1 MRLIYLSPMPWH
13 SFTQRPH
20 ELVRC
25 FHERTGEPVLWIE
38 PYPTRFPTLNDLPR
52 LRAALRRSEQPLLQA
67 PEVPSWLRLV
77 QPIAMPIEPLP
88 GSGWLNRP
96 LWQSVLEQVRHFAEK
111 PTMLGIGKPSSL
123 ALRLLREPLFQ
134 TSFYDAMD
142 NFSEFYEGFS
152 RRAMERRQRLTA
164 QAVSTVLTSS
174 SALQAQMSTLSAN
187 VMLLGNACAAERL
200 PSGQKRRKTMRNRP
214 VLGYVGT
221 IAKWFAWEIVV
232 ALAKAFPHAEVRLIG
247 PLHTPAPMLL
257 PPNIRISGE
266 VSHAA
271 AINAMAD
278 FDIGLIPFKCDA
290 LTHFVDPIK
299 YYEYRALGLPVISTA
314 FGEMASRRSHP
325 GTFLLDGP
333 EDIARA
339 MDNALK
345 FEEPE
350 EQTLQFRRENSW
362 RMRFSAPIS

>member
-25 FHERTGEPVLWIE
+25 FHEKTGEPVLWIE
-38 PYPTRFPTLNDLPR
+38 PYPTRFPTLGDLPR
-52 LRAALRRSEQPLLQA
+52 LRAALKRSKQPSAQTL
-67 PEVPSWLRLV
+67 EVPSWLRLV

-96 LWQSVLEQVRHFAEK
+96 LWQPVLEQVRHFAEQ

-123 ALRLLREPLFQ
+123 ALQLLREPLFE

-142 NFSEFYEGFS
+142 NFSEFYEGWS

-174 SALQAQMSTLSAN
+174 SALQAQMSTLSDN

-200 PSGQKRRKTMRNRP
+200 PSGRKRRKTLLERP

-232 ALAKAFPHAEVRLIG
+232 ALAKAFPHAEIRLIG
-247 PLHTPAPMLL
+247 PLHAPAPALL

-266 VSHAA
+266 VSHAE
-271 AINAMAD
+271 AISAMED
-278 FDIGLIPFKCDA
+278 FDVGLIPFKCDA

-314 FGEMASRRSHP
+314 FGEMAGRRTNP

-333 EDIARA
+333 EDIAGA
-339 MDNALK
+339 MDAALK

-350 EQTLQFRRENSW
+350 EQTVRFREDNSW
-362 RMRFSAPIS
+362 RTRFAVAIP